1 MRARIGVAIVS
12 LLLPAALSAQR
23 IPIGI
28 GHRGPGHPEPIPPQP
43 APIANDIAYHRLR
56 LAVESYPMVS
66 YFAAPSFATNGRAS
80 SWASVGTGTH
90 AEYRLTSI
98 MAASLDGTSSFYG
111 GPELVETV
119 ELGMRFRPELKE
131 SARISPY
138 IDGRVGY
145 IAAYTRGLGANDFVF
160 NDPFAGSFGPAS
172 YSHGFGAMAGAG
184 FDYSLSLRWSLMT
197 SALIMQSRMTA
208 QDLQGPVTRPFTLT
222 SLRYTL
228 GLRFNP
234 VRMISRSASNMK

>member
-1 MRARIGVAIVS
+1 MRARIGVAIIS
-12 LLLPAALSAQR
+12 LLLPATLSAQR

-28 GHRGPGHPEPIPPQP
+28 GHRGPGHPEPIPQQP

-56 LAVESYPMVS
+56 VSVESYPMVS
-66 YFAAPSFATNGRAS
+66 YFATPSFATNGRAS

-111 GPELVETV
+111 GPELVQTV
-119 ELGMRFRPELKE
+119 ELGMRFRPEPKQG
-131 SARISPY
+131 ARLSPY
-138 IDGRVGY
+138 VDGRVGY
-145 IAAYTRGLGANDFVF
+145 ISAYTRGLCANDFVF
-160 NDPFAGSFGPAS
+160 NDPFGEFNATS
-172 YSHGFGAMAGAG
+172 YSHGFGVMGGAG
-184 FDYSLSLRWSLMT
+184 LDYLLSLRWSLTTGVM
-197 SALIMQSRMTA
+197 LMQSRMTA
-208 QDLQGPVTRPFTLT
+208 EDFQTPQTRPFTMT
-222 SLRYTL
+222 ALRYTL